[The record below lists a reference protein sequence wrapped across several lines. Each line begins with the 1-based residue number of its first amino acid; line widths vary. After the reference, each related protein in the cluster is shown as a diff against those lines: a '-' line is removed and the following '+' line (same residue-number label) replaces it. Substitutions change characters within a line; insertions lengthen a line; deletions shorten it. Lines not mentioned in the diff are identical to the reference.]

1 MVTQRAQSLQDLANS
16 LATGAAAKSKNVS
29 KVKINTL
36 DKGESVA
43 VGNDGENIVVAIR
56 PAERGW
62 LKLATTTDK
71 DGKQVRVTQ
80 QVDGHPRFKV
90 ADGVKSVSLGY
101 VGGKHT
107 IAVNS
112 KPCNARVG
120 CNLTMAIGDYI
131 ASFGQGAYMEM
142 VDHATRLPDHSYNQ
156 ASGASGSVPVV
167 TSIVS

>member
-16 LATGAAAKSKNVS
+16 LASTAAIKTKTTS

-62 LKLATTTDK
+62 VKLAKTTDK
-71 DGKQVRVTQ
+71 DGKMVSIQQ
-80 QVDGHPRFKV
+80 QVDGHPRFKI

-107 IAVNS
+107 VAINGQ
-112 KPCNARVG
+112 PCTARVG

-131 ASFGQGAYMEM
+131 AAFGQAAYVEM
-142 VDHATRLPDHSYNQ
+142 LDHATRLPDHSYNQ
-156 ASGASGSVPVV
+156 VSGASGAVPVV